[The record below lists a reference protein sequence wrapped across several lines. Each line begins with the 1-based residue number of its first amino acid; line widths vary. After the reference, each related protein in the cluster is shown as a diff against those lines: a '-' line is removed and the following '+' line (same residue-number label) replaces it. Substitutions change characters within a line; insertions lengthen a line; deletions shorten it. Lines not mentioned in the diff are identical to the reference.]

1 MNRYDKGN
9 EAWTEA
15 FRNSYLSEPVPGES
29 GDGWATVS
37 SLAARRQTRRRLLGV
52 AAALL
57 PLFIAG
63 GLGLGLGLGSDTQTA
78 DGALVADGSSDAN
91 IEENIYLAD
100 GSDDANTD
108 ANIEENIYLA
118 DENINLADGS
128 DNGNIYDNIY
138 VADGSDRN
146 IYASDGSDATI
157 EENIYLADEN
167 INLADGSDNGN
178 IYDNIYVADG
188 SDRNIYASDGSD
200 ATIEENIYL
209 ADENIYLADGSDDA
223 KTHAGEEI
231 YPVENEKLMPDNER
245 VVPEREAQGSGREI
259 EIVPRKERKLL
270 AALELSLNGMPGGSG
285 PKLVAGGTGPG
296 MMALTTPFSPDTK
309 QFEARQEDIY
319 ENASFRHHMP
329 LGAGVGISFAL
340 GKKLALESGLNYTLL
355 WSELTPEGGNVR
367 QNQYIHYLGIPLQLD
382 WIFFDRAGFR
392 LYSGIGARMDICA
405 GARIDGV
412 KVKEDPL
419 QWSASATVGAGYNFN
434 RHVGI
439 YLRPELDFYLSGT
452 RLNSVRKAGGV
463 NVTLRAGLQISL

>member
-1 MNRYDKGN
+1 
-9 EAWTEA
+9 
-15 FRNSYLSEPVPGES
+15 
-29 GDGWATVS
+29 
-37 SLAARRQTRRRLLGV
+37 
-52 AAALL
+52 
-57 PLFIAG
+57 
-63 GLGLGLGLGSDTQTA
+63 
-78 DGALVADGSSDAN
+78 
-91 IEENIYLAD
+91 
-100 GSDDANTD
+100 
-108 ANIEENIYLA
+108 
-118 DENINLADGS
+118 
-128 DNGNIYDNIY
+128 
-138 VADGSDRN
+138 
-146 IYASDGSDATI
+146 
-157 EENIYLADEN
+157 
-167 INLADGSDNGN
+167 
-178 IYDNIYVADG
+178 
-188 SDRNIYASDGSD
+188 
-200 ATIEENIYL
+200 
-209 ADENIYLADGSDDA
+209 
-223 KTHAGEEI
+223 
-231 YPVENEKLMPDNER
+231 MPDNER
-245 VVPEREAQGSGREI
+245 VVPEREAQGAGREI

>member
-78 DGALVADGSSDAN
+78 DGALVADGSD
-91 IEENIYLAD
+91 
-100 GSDDANTD
+100 
-108 ANIEENIYLA
+108 
-118 DENINLADGS
+118 
-128 DNGNIYDNIY
+128 GNIY
-138 VADGSDRN
+138 ASDGSDRN
-146 IYASDGSDATI
+146 IYAPDGSDATI

-167 INLADGSDNGN
+167 INLADGSDDGN
-178 IYDNIYVADG
+178 IYDNIYVADSSG
-188 SDRNIYASDGSD
+188 DGNIID
-200 ATIEENIYL
+200 ENIYL
-209 ADENIYLADGSDDA
+209 ADVNIDLADGSDDA
-223 KTHAGEEI
+223 KTYAGEEI

-245 VVPEREAQGSGREI
+245 VVPEREAQGAGREI

-340 GKKLALESGLNYTLL
+340 GEKLALESGLNYTLL

>member
-78 DGALVADGSSDAN
+78 DGALVADGSDGNIYASDGSERNIYATDGSDAT
-91 IEENIYLAD
+91 IEENIY
-100 GSDDANTD
+100 
-108 ANIEENIYLA
+108 
-118 DENINLADGS
+118 LADGS

-138 VADGSDRN
+138 VADGSDR
-146 IYASDGSDATI
+146 T
-157 EENIYLADEN
+157 
-167 INLADGSDNGN
+167 
-178 IYDNIYVADG
+178 
-188 SDRNIYASDGSD
+188 IYASDGSD

-245 VVPEREAQGSGREI
+245 IVPEREAQGAGREI

>member
-78 DGALVADGSSDAN
+78 DGALVADGS
-91 IEENIYLAD
+91 D
-100 GSDDANTD
+100 G
-108 ANIEENIYLA
+108 
-118 DENINLADGS
+118 
-128 DNGNIYDNIY
+128 
-138 VADGSDRN
+138 N
-146 IYASDGSDATI
+146 IYASDGS
-157 EENIYLADEN
+157 E
-167 INLADGSDNGN
+167 
-178 IYDNIYVADG
+178 
-188 SDRNIYASDGSD
+188 RNIYATDGSD

-209 ADENIYLADGSDDA
+209 ADENIYLADENIYLADGSDDGNIYDNIYVADSSSDRNIIDENIYLADVNIDLADGSDDA
-223 KTHAGEEI
+223 KTYAGEEI

-340 GKKLALESGLNYTLL
+340 GEKLALESGLNYTLL

>member
-78 DGALVADGSSDAN
+78 DGALVADGS
-91 IEENIYLAD
+91 
-100 GSDDANTD
+100 
-108 ANIEENIYLA
+108 
-118 DENINLADGS
+118 
-128 DNGNIYDNIY
+128 
-138 VADGSDRN
+138 DRN
-146 IYASDGSDATI
+146 IYAPAGSERNIYAPDGSDATI

-167 INLADGSDNGN
+167 INLADGSDDGN

-188 SDRNIYASDGSD
+188 SDDAKTD
-200 ATIEENIYL
+200 ATIE
-209 ADENIYLADGSDDA
+209 DNIYLADGGNDG
-223 KTHAGEEI
+223 KTHTDGEI
-231 YPVENEKLMPDNER
+231 YPIEDEIFIPENER
-245 VVPEREAQGSGREI
+245 IVPEREAQGSGREI

>member
-78 DGALVADGSSDAN
+78 DGALVADGSD
-91 IEENIYLAD
+91 
-100 GSDDANTD
+100 
-108 ANIEENIYLA
+108 
-118 DENINLADGS
+118 
-128 DNGNIYDNIY
+128 GNIY
-138 VADGSDRN
+138 ASDGSDRN
-146 IYASDGSDATI
+146 IYAPDGSDATI

-167 INLADGSDNGN
+167 INLADGSDDGN
-178 IYDNIYVADG
+178 IYDNIYVADSS
-188 SDRNIYASDGSD
+188 SDRNIID
-200 ATIEENIYL
+200 ENIYL
-209 ADENIYLADGSDDA
+209 ADENIYLADGNINLVDGGDDA
-223 KTHAGEEI
+223 KTYADEEI

-245 VVPEREAQGSGREI
+245 VVPEREAQGAGREI

-419 QWSASATVGAGYNFN
+419 QWSASATIGAGYNFN

>member
-78 DGALVADGSSDAN
+78 DGALVADGN
-91 IEENIYLAD
+91 D
-100 GSDDANTD
+100 G
-108 ANIEENIYLA
+108 
-118 DENINLADGS
+118 
-128 DNGNIYDNIY
+128 
-138 VADGSDRN
+138 N

-167 INLADGSDNGN
+167 INLADGSDDGN

-188 SDRNIYASDGSD
+188 SDDAKTD
-200 ATIEENIYL
+200 ATIE
-209 ADENIYLADGSDDA
+209 DNIYLADGGNDG
-223 KTHAGEEI
+223 KTHTDGEI
-231 YPVENEKLMPDNER
+231 YPIEDEIFIPENER
-245 VVPEREAQGSGREI
+245 IVPEREEQGSGREI

-340 GKKLALESGLNYTLL
+340 GEKLALESGLNYTLL

>member
-78 DGALVADGSSDAN
+78 DGALVADGSD
-91 IEENIYLAD
+91 
-100 GSDDANTD
+100 
-108 ANIEENIYLA
+108 
-118 DENINLADGS
+118 
-128 DNGNIYDNIY
+128 GNIY
-138 VADGSDRN
+138 APDGSDRN
-146 IYASDGSDATI
+146 IYAADSSDATI

-167 INLADGSDNGN
+167 INLADGSDDANT
-178 IYDNIYVADG
+178 
-188 SDRNIYASDGSD
+188 D

-223 KTHAGEEI
+223 KTNAGEEI

-245 VVPEREAQGSGREI
+245 VVPEREAQGAGREI
-259 EIVPRKERKLL
+259 EIVPRKEKKLL

>member
-78 DGALVADGSSDAN
+78 DGALVADGSD
-91 IEENIYLAD
+91 
-100 GSDDANTD
+100 
-108 ANIEENIYLA
+108 
-118 DENINLADGS
+118 
-128 DNGNIYDNIY
+128 GNIY
-138 VADGSDRN
+138 ASDGSDRN
-146 IYASDGSDATI
+146 IYAP
-157 EENIYLADEN
+157 
-167 INLADGSDNGN
+167 
-178 IYDNIYVADG
+178 
-188 SDRNIYASDGSD
+188 DGSD

-209 ADENIYLADGSDDA
+209 ADENIYLADENIYIADGSDDA
-223 KTHAGEEI
+223 NTDATIEENIYLADENIYLADGGDDAKTYAEEEI

-245 VVPEREAQGSGREI
+245 VVPEREAQGAGREI

-340 GKKLALESGLNYTLL
+340 GEKLALESGLNYTLL

>member
-78 DGALVADGSSDAN
+78 DGALVADGSD
-91 IEENIYLAD
+91 
-100 GSDDANTD
+100 
-108 ANIEENIYLA
+108 
-118 DENINLADGS
+118 
-128 DNGNIYDNIY
+128 GNIY
-138 VADGSDRN
+138 ASDGSDRN
-146 IYASDGSDATI
+146 IYAPDGSDATI

-167 INLADGSDNGN
+167 IYLADENIYLADGSDDANT
-178 IYDNIYVADG
+178 
-188 SDRNIYASDGSD
+188 D

-223 KTHAGEEI
+223 KTYAEEDI

-245 VVPEREAQGSGREI
+245 VVPEREAQGAGREI

>member
-1 MNRYDKGN
+1 MNRNDKGN

-78 DGALVADGSSDAN
+78 DGALVADGSSDGN

-108 ANIEENIYLA
+108 ATIEENIKLADENIYLA
-118 DENINLADGS
+118 DGS
-128 DNGNIYDNIY
+128 D
-138 VADGSDRN
+138 
-146 IYASDGSDATI
+146 DANT
-157 EENIYLADEN
+157 
-167 INLADGSDNGN
+167 
-178 IYDNIYVADG
+178 
-188 SDRNIYASDGSD
+188 D

-223 KTHAGEEI
+223 KTHTDGEI
-231 YPVENEKLMPDNER
+231 YPIEDEIFIPENER
-245 VVPEREAQGSGREI
+245 VVPEREAQGAGREI

-340 GKKLALESGLNYTLL
+340 GEKLALESGLNYTLL

>member
-78 DGALVADGSSDAN
+78 DGALVADGSD
-91 IEENIYLAD
+91 
-100 GSDDANTD
+100 
-108 ANIEENIYLA
+108 
-118 DENINLADGS
+118 
-128 DNGNIYDNIY
+128 GNIY
-138 VADGSDRN
+138 ASDGSERN
-146 IYASDGSDATI
+146 IYAPDGSDATI

-167 INLADGSDNGN
+167 INLADGSDDGN
-178 IYDNIYVADG
+178 IYDNIYVADSS
-188 SDRNIYASDGSD
+188 SDRNIIDENIYLAD
-200 ATIEENIYL
+200 ENIYL

-223 KTHAGEEI
+223 KTYAGEEI

-340 GKKLALESGLNYTLL
+340 GEKLALESGLNYTLL

>member
-78 DGALVADGSSDAN
+78 DGALVADGSD
-91 IEENIYLAD
+91 
-100 GSDDANTD
+100 
-108 ANIEENIYLA
+108 
-118 DENINLADGS
+118 
-128 DNGNIYDNIY
+128 GNIY
-138 VADGSDRN
+138 ASDGSDRN
-146 IYASDGSDATI
+146 IYAPDGSDATI

-209 ADENIYLADGSDDA
+209 ADGSDDA
-223 KTHAGEEI
+223 KTYAGEEI
-231 YPVENEKLMPDNER
+231 YPAENEKLMPDNER
-245 VVPEREAQGSGREI
+245 VVPEREAQGAGREI

-340 GKKLALESGLNYTLL
+340 GEKLALESGLNYTLL

>member
-78 DGALVADGSSDAN
+78 DGALVADGS
-91 IEENIYLAD
+91 D
-100 GSDDANTD
+100 G
-108 ANIEENIYLA
+108 
-118 DENINLADGS
+118 
-128 DNGNIYDNIY
+128 
-138 VADGSDRN
+138 N
-146 IYASDGSDATI
+146 IYASDGS
-157 EENIYLADEN
+157 E
-167 INLADGSDNGN
+167 
-178 IYDNIYVADG
+178 
-188 SDRNIYASDGSD
+188 RNIYATDGSD

-209 ADENIYLADGSDDA
+209 ADENIYLADENIYLADGSDDGNIYDNIYVADGSDDA
-223 KTHAGEEI
+223 KTDATIEDNIYLADGGNDGKTHTDGEI
-231 YPVENEKLMPDNER
+231 YPIEDEIFIPENER
-245 VVPEREAQGSGREI
+245 IVPEREAQGSGREI

-340 GKKLALESGLNYTLL
+340 GEKLALESGLNYTLL

-382 WIFFDRAGFR
+382 WIFFDMAGFR

>member
-37 SLAARRQTRRRLLGV
+37 SLAARRQARRRLLGV

-78 DGALVADGSSDAN
+78 DGALVADGSDG
-91 IEENIYLAD
+91 NIYASD
-100 GSDDANTD
+100 GSD
-108 ANIEENIYLA
+108 
-118 DENINLADGS
+118 G
-128 DNGNIYDNIY
+128 
-138 VADGSDRN
+138 N

-178 IYDNIYVADG
+178 IYDNIYVADSSG
-188 SDRNIYASDGSD
+188 DRNIID
-200 ATIEENIYL
+200 ENIYL
-209 ADENIYLADGSDDA
+209 ADVNIDLADGSDDA
-223 KTHAGEEI
+223 KTYAGEEI

-245 VVPEREAQGSGREI
+245 IVPEREAQGAGREI

-340 GKKLALESGLNYTLL
+340 GEKLALESGLNYTLL

>member
-78 DGALVADGSSDAN
+78 DGALVADGSD
-91 IEENIYLAD
+91 
-100 GSDDANTD
+100 
-108 ANIEENIYLA
+108 
-118 DENINLADGS
+118 
-128 DNGNIYDNIY
+128 GNIY
-138 VADGSDRN
+138 ASDGSDRN
-146 IYASDGSDATI
+146 IHAPDGSDATI
-157 EENIYLADEN
+157 EENIYL
-167 INLADGSDNGN
+167 S
-178 IYDNIYVADG
+178 
-188 SDRNIYASDGSD
+188 
-200 ATIEENIYL
+200 
-209 ADENIYLADGSDDA
+209 DENIYLADGNINLADGGNDG
-223 KTHAGEEI
+223 KTHTDGEI
-231 YPVENEKLMPDNER
+231 YPIEDEIFIPENER
-245 VVPEREAQGSGREI
+245 VVPEREAQGAGREI
-259 EIVPRKERKLL
+259 EIVPRKEKKLL

-340 GKKLALESGLNYTLL
+340 GEKLALESGLNYTLL

-405 GARIDGV
+405 GARIDRV

>member
-1 MNRYDKGN
+1 MNRNDKGN

-78 DGALVADGSSDAN
+78 DGALVADGSD
-91 IEENIYLAD
+91 
-100 GSDDANTD
+100 
-108 ANIEENIYLA
+108 
-118 DENINLADGS
+118 
-128 DNGNIYDNIY
+128 GNIY
-138 VADGSDRN
+138 ASDGSDRN
-146 IYASDGSDATI
+146 IYAPDGSDATI

-167 INLADGSDNGN
+167 INLADGSDDGN
-178 IYDNIYVADG
+178 IYDNIYVADSSG
-188 SDRNIYASDGSD
+188 DGNIID
-200 ATIEENIYL
+200 ENIYL
-209 ADENIYLADGSDDA
+209 ADVNIDLADGSDDA
-223 KTHAGEEI
+223 KTYAGEEI

-340 GKKLALESGLNYTLL
+340 GEKLALESGLNYTLL

>member
-78 DGALVADGSSDAN
+78 DGALVADGSD
-91 IEENIYLAD
+91 
-100 GSDDANTD
+100 
-108 ANIEENIYLA
+108 
-118 DENINLADGS
+118 
-128 DNGNIYDNIY
+128 GNIY
-138 VADGSDRN
+138 ASDGSERN
-146 IYASDGSDATI
+146 IYATDGSDATI
-157 EENIYLADEN
+157 EENIYLAD
-167 INLADGSDNGN
+167 GSDDGN

-188 SDRNIYASDGSD
+188 SDDAKTD
-200 ATIEENIYL
+200 ATIE
-209 ADENIYLADGSDDA
+209 DNIYLADGGNDG
-223 KTHAGEEI
+223 KTHTDGEI
-231 YPVENEKLMPDNER
+231 YPIEDEIFIPENER
-245 VVPEREAQGSGREI
+245 IVPEREAQGSGREI
-259 EIVPRKERKLL
+259 EIVPRKEKKLL

-340 GKKLALESGLNYTLL
+340 GEKLALESGLNYTLL

>member
-78 DGALVADGSSDAN
+78 DGALVADGSD
-91 IEENIYLAD
+91 
-100 GSDDANTD
+100 
-108 ANIEENIYLA
+108 
-118 DENINLADGS
+118 
-128 DNGNIYDNIY
+128 GNIY
-138 VADGSDRN
+138 ASDGSERN
-146 IYASDGSDATI
+146 IYAPDGSDATI

-167 INLADGSDNGN
+167 INLADGSDDGN
-178 IYDNIYVADG
+178 IYDNIYVADSSG
-188 SDRNIYASDGSD
+188 DGNIID
-200 ATIEENIYL
+200 ENIYL
-209 ADENIYLADGSDDA
+209 ADENIYLADGNINLADGGDDA
-223 KTHAGEEI
+223 KTYAEEEI

-340 GKKLALESGLNYTLL
+340 GEKLALESGLNYTLL

>member
-78 DGALVADGSSDAN
+78 DGALVADGS
-91 IEENIYLAD
+91 D
-100 GSDDANTD
+100 G
-108 ANIEENIYLA
+108 
-118 DENINLADGS
+118 
-128 DNGNIYDNIY
+128 
-138 VADGSDRN
+138 N
-146 IYASDGSDATI
+146 IYASDGSDGNIYATDGNDATI

-200 ATIEENIYL
+200 TTIEENIYL
-209 ADENIYLADGSDDA
+209 ADENIYLAEGSDDA
-223 KTHAGEEI
+223 KTYAEEEI

-245 VVPEREAQGSGREI
+245 VVPEREAQGAGREI
-259 EIVPRKERKLL
+259 EIVPRKEKKLL

>member
-78 DGALVADGSSDAN
+78 DGALVADGS
-91 IEENIYLAD
+91 D
-100 GSDDANTD
+100 G
-108 ANIEENIYLA
+108 
-118 DENINLADGS
+118 
-128 DNGNIYDNIY
+128 
-138 VADGSDRN
+138 N
-146 IYASDGSDATI
+146 IYASDGS
-157 EENIYLADEN
+157 E
-167 INLADGSDNGN
+167 
-178 IYDNIYVADG
+178 
-188 SDRNIYASDGSD
+188 RNIYATDGSD

-209 ADENIYLADGSDDA
+209 ADENIYLADENIYLADGSDDA
-223 KTHAGEEI
+223 KTYAGEEI

>member
-78 DGALVADGSSDAN
+78 DGALVADGS
-91 IEENIYLAD
+91 D
-100 GSDDANTD
+100 G
-108 ANIEENIYLA
+108 
-118 DENINLADGS
+118 
-128 DNGNIYDNIY
+128 
-138 VADGSDRN
+138 N
-146 IYASDGSDATI
+146 IYASDGS
-157 EENIYLADEN
+157 E
-167 INLADGSDNGN
+167 
-178 IYDNIYVADG
+178 
-188 SDRNIYASDGSD
+188 RNIYATDGSD
-200 ATIEENIYL
+200 ATIE
-209 ADENIYLADGSDDA
+209 ENIYLADGSDDA

-340 GKKLALESGLNYTLL
+340 GEKLALESGLNYTLL

>member
-15 FRNSYLSEPVPGES
+15 FRNSYLSEPIPGES

-78 DGALVADGSSDAN
+78 DGALVADGSDGNIYASDGSDRNIYAPDGSDAT
-91 IEENIYLAD
+91 IEENIK
-100 GSDDANTD
+100 
-108 ANIEENIYLA
+108 LA

-128 DNGNIYDNIY
+128 DDGNIYDNIY
-138 VADGSDRN
+138 VADGSDD
-146 IYASDGSDATI
+146 AKTDATI
-157 EENIYLADEN
+157 ED
-167 INLADGSDNGN
+167 
-178 IYDNIYVADG
+178 
-188 SDRNIYASDGSD
+188 
-200 ATIEENIYL
+200 
-209 ADENIYLADGSDDA
+209 NIYLADGSDDA
-223 KTHAGEEI
+223 KTYAGEEI

-245 VVPEREAQGSGREI
+245 VVPEREAQGAGREI

-340 GKKLALESGLNYTLL
+340 GEKLALESGLNYTLL

>member
-63 GLGLGLGLGSDTQTA
+63 GLGLGLELGSDTQTA
-78 DGALVADGSSDAN
+78 DGALVADGND
-91 IEENIYLAD
+91 
-100 GSDDANTD
+100 
-108 ANIEENIYLA
+108 
-118 DENINLADGS
+118 
-128 DNGNIYDNIY
+128 GNIY
-138 VADGSDRN
+138 AP
-146 IYASDGSDATI
+146 DGSDATI

-188 SDRNIYASDGSD
+188 SDRNIYASDSSED
-200 ATIEENIYL
+200 RNIIDENIYL
-209 ADENIYLADGSDDA
+209 ADENIYLADGNINLADGSDDA
-223 KTHAGEEI
+223 KTYADEEI

-340 GKKLALESGLNYTLL
+340 GEKLALESGLNYTLL

-382 WIFFDRAGFR
+382 WIFFNRAGFR

-419 QWSASATVGAGYNFN
+419 QWSASATIGAGYNFN

>member
-78 DGALVADGSSDAN
+78 DGALVADGS
-91 IEENIYLAD
+91 D
-100 GSDDANTD
+100 G
-108 ANIEENIYLA
+108 
-118 DENINLADGS
+118 
-128 DNGNIYDNIY
+128 
-138 VADGSDRN
+138 N

-188 SDRNIYASDGSD
+188 SDRNIYASDSSGD
-200 ATIEENIYL
+200 RNIIDENIYL
-209 ADENIYLADGSDDA
+209 ADVNIDLADGSDDA
-223 KTHAGEEI
+223 KTYAGEEI
-231 YPVENEKLMPDNER
+231 YPVENEKLIPENER
-245 VVPEREAQGSGREI
+245 VVPEREAQGAGREI

-340 GKKLALESGLNYTLL
+340 GEKLALESGLNYTLL

>member
-157 EENIYLADEN
+157 EENIKLAN
-167 INLADGSDNGN
+167 
-178 IYDNIYVADG
+178 
-188 SDRNIYASDGSD
+188 
-200 ATIEENIYL
+200 ENIYL
-209 ADENIYLADGSDDA
+209 ADSSGDGNIVNENIYLADGGDDA
-223 KTHAGEEI
+223 KTYAGEEI

-245 VVPEREAQGSGREI
+245 IVPEREAQGAGREI

-340 GKKLALESGLNYTLL
+340 GEKLALESGLNYTLL

>member
-78 DGALVADGSSDAN
+78 DGALVADGN
-91 IEENIYLAD
+91 D
-100 GSDDANTD
+100 G
-108 ANIEENIYLA
+108 
-118 DENINLADGS
+118 
-128 DNGNIYDNIY
+128 
-138 VADGSDRN
+138 N

-188 SDRNIYASDGSD
+188 SDRNIYASDSSGD
-200 ATIEENIYL
+200 RNII
-209 ADENIYLADGSDDA
+209 DENIYLADVNIDLADGGDDA
-223 KTHAGEEI
+223 KTYAEEEL
-231 YPVENEKLMPDNER
+231 YPIENEKLMPDNER
-245 VVPEREAQGSGREI
+245 VVPEREAQGAGREI
-259 EIVPRKERKLL
+259 EIVPRKEKKLL

-340 GKKLALESGLNYTLL
+340 GEKLALESGLNYTLL

-382 WIFFDRAGFR
+382 WIFFNRAGFR

>member
-78 DGALVADGSSDAN
+78 DGALVADGSDRNIYATDGSDAT

-100 GSDDANTD
+100 GSDGANTD
-108 ANIEENIYLA
+108 ATTEENIKLA

-146 IYASDGSDATI
+146 IYASDS
-157 EENIYLADEN
+157 
-167 INLADGSDNGN
+167 
-178 IYDNIYVADG
+178 
-188 SDRNIYASDGSD
+188 SD

-209 ADENIYLADGSDDA
+209 ADENIYLADGGDDA
-223 KTHAGEEI
+223 KTYAGEEI

-340 GKKLALESGLNYTLL
+340 GEKLALESGLNYTLL

>member
-63 GLGLGLGLGSDTQTA
+63 GLGLGLGSDTQTA
-78 DGALVADGSSDAN
+78 DGALVADGSD
-91 IEENIYLAD
+91 
-100 GSDDANTD
+100 
-108 ANIEENIYLA
+108 
-118 DENINLADGS
+118 
-128 DNGNIYDNIY
+128 GNIY
-138 VADGSDRN
+138 ASDGSDRN
-146 IYASDGSDATI
+146 IYAADGSDATI

-178 IYDNIYVADG
+178 IYDNIYVADSS
-188 SDRNIYASDGSD
+188 SDRNIID
-200 ATIEENIYL
+200 ENIYL
-209 ADENIYLADGSDDA
+209 ADENIYLADGGDDA
-223 KTHAGEEI
+223 KTYADEEI

-245 VVPEREAQGSGREI
+245 GVPEREAQGAGREI
-259 EIVPRKERKLL
+259 EIVPRKEKKLL

-340 GKKLALESGLNYTLL
+340 GEKLALESGLNYTLL

>member
-1 MNRYDKGN
+1 MNRNDKGN

-78 DGALVADGSSDAN
+78 DGALVANGSDGNIYAPDGNERNIYATDGSDAT

-108 ANIEENIYLA
+108 ATIEENIKLADENIYLA
-118 DENINLADGS
+118 DSSE
-128 DNGNIYDNIY
+128 
-138 VADGSDRN
+138 DRN
-146 IYASDGSDATI
+146 IID
-157 EENIYLADEN
+157 
-167 INLADGSDNGN
+167 
-178 IYDNIYVADG
+178 
-188 SDRNIYASDGSD
+188 
-200 ATIEENIYL
+200 ENIYL
-209 ADENIYLADGSDDA
+209 ADENIYLADGNINLADGSDDA
-223 KTHAGEEI
+223 KTYAGEEI

-245 VVPEREAQGSGREI
+245 IVPEREAQGSGREI

>member
-1 MNRYDKGN
+1 MNRNDKGN

-78 DGALVADGSSDAN
+78 DGALVADGSD
-91 IEENIYLAD
+91 
-100 GSDDANTD
+100 
-108 ANIEENIYLA
+108 
-118 DENINLADGS
+118 
-128 DNGNIYDNIY
+128 GNIY
-138 VADGSDRN
+138 ASDGSERN
-146 IYASDGSDATI
+146 IYATDGSDATI
-157 EENIYLADEN
+157 EENIYLAD
-167 INLADGSDNGN
+167 GSDDGN
-178 IYDNIYVADG
+178 IYDNIYVADSS
-188 SDRNIYASDGSD
+188 SDRNIID
-200 ATIEENIYL
+200 ENIYL
-209 ADENIYLADGSDDA
+209 ADENIYLADGNINLAEGSDDA
-223 KTHAGEEI
+223 NTYADEEI

-259 EIVPRKERKLL
+259 KIVPRKERKLL

>member
-78 DGALVADGSSDAN
+78 DGALVADGSD
-91 IEENIYLAD
+91 
-100 GSDDANTD
+100 
-108 ANIEENIYLA
+108 
-118 DENINLADGS
+118 
-128 DNGNIYDNIY
+128 GNIY
-138 VADGSDRN
+138 ASDGSERN
-146 IYASDGSDATI
+146 IYATDGSDATI

-209 ADENIYLADGSDDA
+209 ADENIYLADGGDDA
-223 KTHAGEEI
+223 KTYAGEEI

-340 GKKLALESGLNYTLL
+340 GEKLALESGLNYTLL

>member
-78 DGALVADGSSDAN
+78 DGALVADGNDR
-91 IEENIYLAD
+91 NIYAPD
-100 GSDDANTD
+100 GSD

-146 IYASDGSDATI
+146 IYASDSSGDRNI
-157 EENIYLADEN
+157 IDENIYLADVN
-167 INLADGSDNGN
+167 ID
-178 IYDNIYVADG
+178 
-188 SDRNIYASDGSD
+188 
-200 ATIEENIYL
+200 
-209 ADENIYLADGSDDA
+209 LADGSDDA
-223 KTHAGEEI
+223 KTYAGEEI
-231 YPVENEKLMPDNER
+231 YPVENEKLIPENER
-245 VVPEREAQGSGREI
+245 VVPEREAQGAGREI

-340 GKKLALESGLNYTLL
+340 GEKLALESGLNYTLL

>member
-52 AAALL
+52 TAALL
-57 PLFIAG
+57 PLFVAG
-63 GLGLGLGLGSDTQTA
+63 GLGLGLGLGSDTQPA
-78 DGALVADGSSDAN
+78 DGAL
-91 IEENIYLAD
+91 
-100 GSDDANTD
+100 
-108 ANIEENIYLA
+108 
-118 DENINLADGS
+118 
-128 DNGNIYDNIY
+128 

-188 SDRNIYASDGSD
+188 SDRNIYASDSSED
-200 ATIEENIYL
+200 RNIIDENIYL
-209 ADENIYLADGSDDA
+209 ADENIYLADGNINLADGSDDA
-223 KTHAGEEI
+223 KTYADEEI

-340 GKKLALESGLNYTLL
+340 GEKLALESGLNYTLL

-382 WIFFDRAGFR
+382 WIFFNRAGFR

-419 QWSASATVGAGYNFN
+419 QWSASATIGAGYNFN

>member
-78 DGALVADGSSDAN
+78 DGALVADGSD
-91 IEENIYLAD
+91 
-100 GSDDANTD
+100 
-108 ANIEENIYLA
+108 
-118 DENINLADGS
+118 
-128 DNGNIYDNIY
+128 GNIY
-138 VADGSDRN
+138 ASDGSDRN
-146 IYASDGSDATI
+146 IYAP
-157 EENIYLADEN
+157 
-167 INLADGSDNGN
+167 
-178 IYDNIYVADG
+178 
-188 SDRNIYASDGSD
+188 DGSD

-209 ADENIYLADGSDDA
+209 ADENIYLADENIYLADGSDDGNIYDNIYVADGSDDA
-223 KTHAGEEI
+223 KTDATIEDNIYLADGSDDAKTYADEEI
-231 YPVENEKLMPDNER
+231 YPIENEKLMPDNER
-245 VVPEREAQGSGREI
+245 VVPEREAQGAGREI

-340 GKKLALESGLNYTLL
+340 GEKLALESGLNYTLL

>member
-78 DGALVADGSSDAN
+78 DGALVADGSDGNIYASDGSERNIYAPDGSDAT

-108 ANIEENIYLA
+108 ATIEENIKLADENIYLA
-118 DENINLADGS
+118 DSSE
-128 DNGNIYDNIY
+128 
-138 VADGSDRN
+138 DRN
-146 IYASDGSDATI
+146 IID
-157 EENIYLADEN
+157 
-167 INLADGSDNGN
+167 
-178 IYDNIYVADG
+178 
-188 SDRNIYASDGSD
+188 
-200 ATIEENIYL
+200 ENIYL
-209 ADENIYLADGSDDA
+209 ADENIYLADGNINLAEGSDDA
-223 KTHAGEEI
+223 NTYADEEI

-245 VVPEREAQGSGREI
+245 VVPEREAQGAGREI

-340 GKKLALESGLNYTLL
+340 GEKLALESGLNYTLL

>member
-78 DGALVADGSSDAN
+78 DGALVADGS
-91 IEENIYLAD
+91 D
-100 GSDDANTD
+100 G
-108 ANIEENIYLA
+108 
-118 DENINLADGS
+118 
-128 DNGNIYDNIY
+128 
-138 VADGSDRN
+138 N

-167 INLADGSDNGN
+167 INLADGSDDANT
-178 IYDNIYVADG
+178 
-188 SDRNIYASDGSD
+188 D
-200 ATIEENIYL
+200 ATIEENIKLADENIYL

-223 KTHAGEEI
+223 KTYAGEEI

-245 VVPEREAQGSGREI
+245 VVPEREAQGAGREI

>member
-63 GLGLGLGLGSDTQTA
+63 GLGLGLGLGSDTQPA
-78 DGALVADGSSDAN
+78 DGAL
-91 IEENIYLAD
+91 
-100 GSDDANTD
+100 
-108 ANIEENIYLA
+108 
-118 DENINLADGS
+118 
-128 DNGNIYDNIY
+128 
-138 VADGSDRN
+138 
-146 IYASDGSDATI
+146 
-157 EENIYLADEN
+157 
-167 INLADGSDNGN
+167 
-178 IYDNIYVADG
+178 VADG

-223 KTHAGEEI
+223 KTYAEEEI

-245 VVPEREAQGSGREI
+245 VVPEREAQGAGREI

-340 GKKLALESGLNYTLL
+340 GEKLALESGLNYTLL

>member
-1 MNRYDKGN
+1 MNRNDKGN

-78 DGALVADGSSDAN
+78 DGALVADGSDG
-91 IEENIYLAD
+91 NIYASD
-100 GSDDANTD
+100 GSD
-108 ANIEENIYLA
+108 
-118 DENINLADGS
+118 G
-128 DNGNIYDNIY
+128 
-138 VADGSDRN
+138 N

-157 EENIYLADEN
+157 EENIYLAD
-167 INLADGSDNGN
+167 GSDDGN
-178 IYDNIYVADG
+178 IYDNIYVADSS
-188 SDRNIYASDGSD
+188 SDRNI
-200 ATIEENIYL
+200 I
-209 ADENIYLADGSDDA
+209 DENIYLADKNIYLADGNINLADGGNDG
-223 KTHAGEEI
+223 KTHTDGEI
-231 YPVENEKLMPDNER
+231 YPIEDEIFIPENER
-245 VVPEREAQGSGREI
+245 VVPEREAQGAGREI

-340 GKKLALESGLNYTLL
+340 GEKLALESGLNYTLL

>member
-1 MNRYDKGN
+1 MNRNDKGN

-78 DGALVADGSSDAN
+78 DGALVANGSDGKIYAPDGNERNIYATDGSDAT

-108 ANIEENIYLA
+108 ATIEENIKLADENIYLA
-118 DENINLADGS
+118 DSSE
-128 DNGNIYDNIY
+128 
-138 VADGSDRN
+138 DRN
-146 IYASDGSDATI
+146 IID
-157 EENIYLADEN
+157 
-167 INLADGSDNGN
+167 
-178 IYDNIYVADG
+178 
-188 SDRNIYASDGSD
+188 
-200 ATIEENIYL
+200 ENIYL
-209 ADENIYLADGSDDA
+209 ADENIYLADGNINLADGSDDA
-223 KTHAGEEI
+223 KTYADEEI

-245 VVPEREAQGSGREI
+245 IVPEREAQGSGREI